1 MKKFLSFIS
10 KVFLV
15 IFTFLF
21 GVINVGGQMAQANA
35 GVISNFLGQDGF
47 NMVKD
52 ETVGADEEL
61 DTQYYKSEFESVKEV
76 KASGEAYTQKVMEEG
91 AVLLKNTNNAL
102 PLASTDKISLFS
114 ASSVEPIVS
123 GYREMREKK
132 SGTTN
137 LLDGFKEAGL
147 SVNEAL
153 YSWYKNSGY
162 GRQYIVGPGLYSI
175 VNIHEA
181 PWDKIPEDVKVK
193 SGYNTAVFVLSRI
206 GGEGTDNQMFDNGEG
221 EPGKEWDGYHGN
233 YLALSEEERSVLK
246 GLKEAKDNGKYDKV
260 IVLCNFTNQVM
271 LDFVDDPAYGVD
283 AVLYSGSIGSKG
295 SVAIGRILKGEV
307 NPSGKLSDTFWKNHY
322 LNPVHANYGQY
333 KLETTNKGGLYG
345 YSGYIYVDANG
356 NEVASSGGSE
366 NSYVVYQE
374 GIYSGYRYTETRY
387 EDKVMGVGNAG
398 NYNYDAA
405 VSYPFGYGNSYTT
418 FEYSDM
424 TATYNAE
431 TDAYDISVKVTNTG
445 AVAGKEAVQIFL
457 QKPYTAHDKQYG
469 VETAA
474 VELAAYDKTEIL
486 APGAE
491 EVLTMSVDRRDFAK
505 YDSYSNKTYILEQ
518 GEYYLVAGNG
528 AHEAVNNVLAAKGYT
543 TADGMDATGNA
554 ALAIKVGVEDSETD
568 KKIVEEDLLLYSTAE
583 VNVYSETDE
592 EGNLVGRKIT
602 NQFDNAD
609 PKIFEGGVNYG
620 ENAAGG
626 AWTYVTRNNW
636 AGTVKYVVS
645 VDEATGVVSNYART
659 NNFVKLM
666 KTSGIAS
673 DLDYDVLREAATDVA
688 YPKFGSTA
696 SAWQLID
703 LRVDEKGEPIP
714 YNDQRWEELLDQLTW
729 ADYCAIL
736 AGGLYNTPDL
746 SSISAP
752 SANTYDTDLGV
763 FSEFGMY
770 ESGLATKL
778 NDPDKNQ
785 RAATYVDNGIVAA
798 TRNLD
803 LIYEYGVQWG
813 EDCLWAGFNGLYGAG
828 ANIHRSPYLGRSYG
842 YISEDGFLSGMTLA
856 KMNLGMETKG
866 AYMLAKHCVL
876 NEQETNRCGSATW
889 ANEQSIREIYVRVF
903 EIAIQEGSLQGVM
916 TSLNRIGGLPAP
928 HHPFLNEVLRYECGM
943 TGYNVTDSGM
953 SYMDTAN
960 CVYAGND
967 LPINNVSHT
976 VPNIPEAG
984 YGHVTQAA
992 RDCVHNVLYTVVHS
1006 SAMNG
1011 FSSDMRVV
1019 RFQPEWQYFL
1029 EKATEAIN
1037 VIIIPVVAFYVLME
1051 IWLLLTRGADKKK
1064 WAKKAGVEL
1073 DNVKK
1078 K

>member
-10 KVFLV
+10 KVALV
-15 IFTFLF
+15 VFTFLF
-21 GVINVGGQMAQANA
+21 GVITVGGEIAMENA
-35 GVISNFLGQDGF
+35 GAISKFLGQDGF

-52 ETVGADEEL
+52 ETVGADEEV
-61 DTQYYKSEFESVKEV
+61 DTQYFKSNFESVKDV

-91 AVLLKNTNNAL
+91 AVLLKNENNAL
-102 PLASTDKISLFS
+102 PLAASDKISLFS
-114 ASSVEPIVS
+114 VSSVDPIVS
-123 GYREMREKK
+123 GYREMYEKK
-132 SGTTN
+132 GGTTN

-147 SVNEAL
+147 SVNEDL
-153 YSWYKNSGY
+153 YNWYKSSSY
-162 GRQYIVGPGLYSI
+162 GRQYLQGPGLYAI
-175 VNIHEA
+175 LTINEA
-181 PWDKIPEDVKVK
+181 PWEAIPQNVKVK

-221 EPGKEWDGYHGN
+221 QDCYNGN
-233 YLALSEEERSVLK
+233 YLALSEEERSVLQ
-246 GLKEAKDNGKYDKV
+246 GLKAAKDNGDYDKV
-260 IVLCNFTNQVM
+260 ILLCNFTNQVM
-271 LDFVDDPAYGVD
+271 LDFVDDPAYGID

-295 SVAIGRILKGEV
+295 SVGIANILKGDV

-322 LNPVHANYGQY
+322 LNPVHANFGQY
-333 KLETTNKGGLYG
+333 KFNRSVSDSLYR
-345 YSGYIYVDANG
+345 YSGYIYVDASG
-356 NEVASSGGSE
+356 NEVATNGGSE

-398 NYNYDAA
+398 NYNYDAT

-424 TATYNAE
+424 TAVYNAE
-431 TDAYDISVKVTNTG
+431 TDAYDISVTVTNTG
-445 AVAGKEAVQIFL
+445 AVAGKESVQIFL

-474 VELAAYDKTEIL
+474 AELVVYDKTEIL
-486 APGAE
+486 EPGAS

-518 GEYYLVAGNG
+518 GDYYLAAGNG
-528 AHEAVNNVLAAKGYT
+528 AHEAVNNILAAKGYT
-543 TADGMDATGNA
+543 TADGMDAAGNA

-583 VNVYSETDE
+583 VNVYSEEDE
-592 EGNLVGRKIT
+592 EGNLVGKKIT

-609 PKIFEGGVNYG
+609 LKIFDNGVNYG
-620 ENAAGG
+620 ESAAGG
-626 AWTYVTRNNW
+626 AWTYVTRNDW
-636 AGTVKYVVS
+636 SGTVKYVVD
-645 VDEATGVVSNYART
+645 VNEATGAVSNYART
-659 NNFVKLM
+659 NNFVKVV
-666 KTSGIAS
+666 KTDAITAG
-673 DLDYDVLREAATDVA
+673 LKYNVLKDETTDVA
-688 YPKFGSTA
+688 YPTYGSTDT
-696 SAWQLID
+696 AWQLID
-703 LRVDEKGEPIP
+703 LRVDENGDPIP
-714 YNDQRWEELLDQLTW
+714 YNDKKWDELLNQLTW
-729 ADYCAIL
+729 TDYVTLL

-752 SANTYDTDLGV
+752 VANNYDSDLGV
-763 FSEFGMY
+763 ISAYSAY

-778 NDPDKNQ
+778 DDPDKSQ
-785 RAATYVDNGIVAA
+785 KPATYLDNGILAG
-798 TRNLD
+798 TRNLE

-828 ANIHRSPYLGRSYG
+828 TNIHRSPYLGRTYG
-842 YISEDGFLSGMTLA
+842 YMSEDGYLSGKTLGVL
-856 KMNLGMETKG
+856 NLGMETKG

-876 NEQETNRCGSATW
+876 NEQETNRCGAASW
-889 ANEQSIREIYVRVF
+889 ANEQSIREIYLRAF
-903 EIAIQEGSLQGVM
+903 EVAIQEGSLQGVM
-916 TSLNRIGGLPAP
+916 TSLNRIGTLPAP
-928 HHPFLNEVLRYECGM
+928 HHTFLNEVMRYEFGM

-953 SYMDTAN
+953 PYMDTAN
-960 CVYAGND
+960 SVYAGND

-976 VPNIPEAG
+976 VPNIPESG
-984 YGHVTQAA
+984 YGHVAQAA

-1019 RFQPEWQYFL
+1019 RFQPSWQYYL

-1037 VIIIPVVAFYVLME
+1037 SIILPVVVFYVLME
-1051 IWLLLTRGADKKK
+1051 LWVNLTARSDRRKKEQK
-1064 WAKKAGVEL
+1064 LEKKMAKKR
-1073 DNVKK
+1073 
-1078 K
+1078 